1 MKMPPQL
8 LAALK
13 GWIEAQSYSG
23 RAAAQE
29 LGISEATLRQWLSG
43 GGVRPSQRIQLQLR
57 LAQYMEKDQPSQEP
71 VPNVIKPNLIPLYNK
86 LCELEA
92 HSPHLLG
99 AVEALVEQ
107 LNQTGKSSGPR

>member
-13 GWIEAQSYSG
+13 EWIEVQSYSG

-29 LGISEATLRQWLSG
+29 LGISEASLRQWLSG
-43 GGVRPSQRIQLQLR
+43 GGIRPAQRIQLQLR
-57 LAQYMEKDQPSQEP
+57 LAQFTEKVQPSQDP
-71 VPNVIKPNLIPLYNK
+71 PHNMLKPNLIRLYNK

-107 LNQTGKSSGPR
+107 LNQTGKNSGPR